1 MQKDA
6 EQLKGDVEK
15 QKKTTKARKSFSNSA
30 MLLVVYVPSTNPSL
44 HHLMRNSCL
53 AIEGAWWQSSNIE
66 VPGGQEDIGSFNVYA
81 DG

>member
-1 MQKDA
+1 
-6 EQLKGDVEK
+6 
-15 QKKTTKARKSFSNSA
+15 